1 MKYLLPEKKALLAGL
16 VKSHCVQF
24 GDFEL
29 SAGGRS
35 NYFID
40 GSKLWTS
47 ELLYTVADCL
57 LETLHPF
64 PQQIGGPSVGADPL
78 VGAMLL
84 LAKLRGRILSG
95 FVVKKDGAVEGICEP
110 KQGTII
116 VEDVVTTGT
125 QTQKALRAAEAKG
138 ALILGIVAVVDRQA
152 GASKL
157 FKGYNYHALLD
168 LRDLGI
174 TPQGL

>member
-1 MKYLLPEKKALLAGL
+1 MKYLLPEKKAMLARL
-16 VKSHCVQF
+16 VKAHCVQF

-47 ELLYTVADCL
+47 DLLYTVADCL
-57 LETLHPF
+57 LETLLPF
-64 PQQIGGPSVGADPL
+64 PQQVGGPSVGADPL
-78 VGAMLL
+78 VGAMVL
-84 LAKLRGRILSG
+84 LAKLRGHNLSG
-95 FVVKKDGAVEGICEP
+95 FVVKKDGTVEGICEA
-110 KQGTII
+110 KQGTVI

-125 QTQKALRAAEAKG
+125 QTQKALLAAEGRG
-138 ALILGIVAVVDRQA
+138 ALVLGVVAIVDRNA

-157 FKGYNYHALLD
+157 LKGYDYHALLD

-174 TPQGL
+174 TA